1 MFNSEIVKREKSIN
15 KLLDKIKGKKPSQIK
30 LSVSKP
36 LNSLENKQRVELS
49 HIILEENDSFRKL
62 YEENQK
68 LLTNDNIELKPTK
81 EGGSTYSAYTKVLS
95 GSVYK
100 NGFLYLN
107 NQKNNNILN
116 PFGAYFY
123 AKEYTGIISPLGITE
138 VHASLKGFYPFGS
151 RVPHGYIGSIDS
163 SGKFHFKV
171 KDSRWE
177 SHGGYFV
184 KRIIAD
190 PFAGEKNKR
199 AQFLNNK
206 GNMIDEINNFRKQII
221 I

>member
-95 GSVYK
+95 GSV
-100 NGFLYLN
+100 
-107 NQKNNNILN
+107 
-116 PFGAYFY
+116 
-123 AKEYTGIISPLGITE
+123 
-138 VHASLKGFYPFGS
+138 
-151 RVPHGYIGSIDS
+151 
-163 SGKFHFKV
+163 
-171 KDSRWE
+171 
-177 SHGGYFV
+177 
-184 KRIIAD
+184 
-190 PFAGEKNKR
+190 
-199 AQFLNNK
+199 
-206 GNMIDEINNFRKQII
+206 
-221 I
+221 